1 MAGRRII
8 YWLAL
13 AGSIFYYWA
22 SGNWLSAVLVL
33 IALGLPLLSLLL
45 SLPAMLTTKVRL
57 HIPTHVTLGTP
68 ASATLS
74 VSCGFGKPMVSGK
87 IQVLELATGKKKRI
101 KPGAPLNSQHCAA
114 YRLQCDRLWV
124 CDLLGLIR
132 LPVSLKENR
141 LLVVRPKPVLPQ
153 QMPDMN
159 RYLSSVTRPKP
170 GGGYSENHELRL
182 YRPGDNLK
190 QIHWKLSAKTGDLI
204 IREPMEAQQNAFIL
218 TMELSGTP
226 DALDSKLSR
235 LLGMSQHLAENDLR
249 HRIFCCTGNGMQIY
263 PISSPQDALDAIDA
277 ILQQPP
283 ATDELPT
290 YPHALWRHHIGGEV
304 SEVS

>member
-68 ASATLS
+68 ACATLS

-87 IQVLELATGKKKRI
+87 IQVLDLATGTKKRI

-114 YRLQCDRLWV
+114 YRLQCNRLWV

>member
-1 MAGRRII
+1 MAGRRIA

-13 AGSIFYYWA
+13 AGSIIFYWA
-22 SGNWLSAVLVL
+22 SGNWLSAILVL
-33 IALGLPLLSLLL
+33 MALGLPLLSLLL

-57 HIPTHVTLGTP
+57 HIPSHVTLGTP
-68 ASATLS
+68 ACATLS
-74 VSCGFGKPMVSGK
+74 VSCGFGKPTVRGK
-87 IQVLELATGKKKRI
+87 LRLTELATGKKTRL
-101 KPGAPLNSQHCAA
+101 KPGAALRTPHCTA
-114 YRLQCDRLWV
+114 YRVQCSHLWV

-132 LPVSLKENR
+132 LPVSVKENR
-141 LLVVRPKPVLPQ
+141 LLVVRPNPVTSQ
-153 QMPDMN
+153 QMPDMS

-204 IREPMEAQQNAFIL
+204 IREPMETQQNAFIL

-226 DALDSKLSR
+226 ESVDSKLSR

-263 PISSPQDALDAIDA
+263 SIGSPQDALDAIDA
-277 ILQQPP
+277 ILQQPL
-283 ATDELPT
+283 ATEELPT
-290 YPHALWRHHIGGEV
+290 YPNALWRHHIGGDG
-304 SEVS
+304 SEA

>member
-1 MAGRRII
+1 MAGRRIV

-13 AGSIFYYWA
+13 AGSIFFYWA

-33 IALGLPLLSLLL
+33 MALGLPLLSLLL

-57 HIPTHVTLGTP
+57 QLADHVTVGMPVT
-68 ASATLS
+68 ASLA
-74 VSCGFGKPMVSGK
+74 VRCQFGKPKVSGK
-87 IQVLELATGKKKRI
+87 LQMTDLSTGKKKRV
-101 KPGAPLNSQHCAA
+101 KPGAPLNTQHCAA
-114 YRLQCDRLWV
+114 YRLQCSHLWV
-124 CDLLGLIR
+124 SDLLGLIR
-132 LPVSLKENR
+132 LPVSVKENR
-141 LLVVRPKPVLPQ
+141 LLVVRPKPALPQ

-204 IREPMEAQQNAFIL
+204 IREPMETQQNAFIL

-226 DALDSKLSR
+226 ESIDSKLSR
-235 LLGMSQHLAENDLR
+235 LLGMSQYLAENDLR

-263 PISSPQDALDAIDA
+263 PIGCPQDALDAIDA

-283 ATDELPT
+283 ATEELPT
-290 YPHALWRHHIGGEV
+290 YPHALWRHHIGGDG
-304 SEVS
+304 SEA

>member
-22 SGNWLSAVLVL
+22 SRNWLSAVLVL

-57 HIPTHVTLGTP
+57 HIPSHVTLGTP

-87 IQVLELATGKKKRI
+87 IQVLDLATGKKKRI

-114 YRLQCDRLWV
+114 YRLQCPRLWV